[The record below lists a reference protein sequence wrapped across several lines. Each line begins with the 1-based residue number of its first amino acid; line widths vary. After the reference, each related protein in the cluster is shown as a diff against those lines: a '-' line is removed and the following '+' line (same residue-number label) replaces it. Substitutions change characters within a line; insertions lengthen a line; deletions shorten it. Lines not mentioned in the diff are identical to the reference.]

1 MLRHLSIKNIAI
13 ISSVNID
20 FEEGFGVLTGETGAG
35 KSIIIDSLNLLKGER
50 VNKDLIR
57 HGEKSARVDGIFTL
71 NDNIKKTLAEDFGID
86 ADDDE
91 MLISREI
98 TTDGKNTVRVNGMPI
113 TASMLKEIGSLFIT
127 IHGQHDN
134 TSLLAKKT
142 HLAFLD
148 AFIGEDAVRLKEEYL
163 TVHREIEAV
172 EDKIASLSQGEEER
186 LARLEKLRFESDE
199 IENAKLYIGE
209 DDELEA
215 RKKILDNAQK
225 IAECSNEALSL
236 LYDGDEHSQSAH
248 DALWDSLTH
257 LNKIADLDKNMSEM
271 CKTLTDIGYTLKD
284 ISAEIRA
291 FGDSANYDENEL
303 NDIESR
309 LEEITMLK
317 RKYGFTIEDIL
328 SHLEKLK
335 TELDEIE
342 NSDFNLS
349 KLNGELSLLSENRR
363 KIANKLTALRKKHSK
378 SLCEKI
384 AKELSD
390 LDMKKVAFSVEIK
403 PSDYRLDGA
412 DDVEFLICTNVGDTP
427 KPLTKIASGGELSR
441 IMLAIKSVLSG
452 GENAETLVFDEIDT
466 GVSGHA
472 AQSLGEKLYA
482 MSKSAQVI
490 CITHL
495 PQIAAMASNHYL
507 IEKEV
512 EKEITKTKVTHL
524 DKDDRIN
531 EIARLTG
538 GAAITDITR
547 KNAEEIL
554 ALADKIKQNF

>member
-50 VNKDLIR
+50 VSKDLIR

-71 NDNIKKTLAEDFGID
+71 NDNIRDILRDDFGID
-86 ADDDE
+86 AEDDE
-91 MLISREI
+91 ILISREI
-98 TTDGKNTVRVNGMPI
+98 TTDGKNTVRINGMPV
-113 TASMLKEIGSLFIT
+113 TASMLKEIGGHFIT

-134 TSLLAKKT
+134 TSLLSKKT

-148 AFIGEDAVRLKEEYL
+148 AFIGEDADKLKEEYL
-163 TVHREIEAV
+163 LIHREIEAV

-186 LARLEKLRFESDE
+186 LAKQEKLRFETDE
-199 IENAKLYIGE
+199 IEGAKLYIGE

-215 RKKILDNAQK
+215 RKLILDNAQK
-225 IAECSNEALSL
+225 ISECSNEALML
-236 LYDGDEHSQSAH
+236 LYEGDDRSQSAH
-248 DALWDSLTH
+248 DALWDAISH
-257 LNKIADLDKNMSEM
+257 LNKIADLDKNLSEM

-284 ISAEIRA
+284 ISGEIRA

-335 TELDEIE
+335 AELDEIE

-349 KLNGELSLLSENRR
+349 KLNDELKILSDKR
-363 KIANKLTALRKKHSK
+363 KKTADKLTALRKKHSK
-378 SLCEKI
+378 MLCEKI

-390 LDMKKVAFSVEIK
+390 LDMKKVTFSVDIT
-403 PSDYRLDGA
+403 PSGYRLDGA

-482 MSKSAQVI
+482 MSKTAQVI

-507 IEKEV
+507 IEKSV
-512 EKEITKTKVTHL
+512 ENDVTQTKVTLL
-524 DKDDRIN
+524 DTENRIN
-531 EIARLTG
+531 EIARITG

-554 ALADKIKQNF
+554 ALAEKIKQDI

>member
-13 ISSVNID
+13 ISSVNIEFD
-20 FEEGFGVLTGETGAG
+20 EGFGVLTGETGAG

-57 HGEKSARVDGIFTL
+57 HGESSARVDGIFTL
-71 NDNIKKTLAEDFGID
+71 NDDIRKILENDFGID
-86 ADDDE
+86 AEDDE
-91 MLISREI
+91 ILISREI
-98 TTDGKNTVRVNGMPI
+98 TLEGKNTVRINGMPV

-134 TSLLAKKT
+134 TSLLSKKT
-142 HLAFLD
+142 HIALLD
-148 AFIGEDAVRLKEEYL
+148 AFIGEDADKLKEEYL
-163 TVHREIEAV
+163 QIYREIEKI
-172 EDKIASLSQGEEER
+172 EEKIASLSKGEEER
-186 LARLEKLRFESDE
+186 LARLEKLRFETNE
-199 IENAKLYIGE
+199 IENAHLYIGE
-209 DDELEA
+209 DDELES
-215 RKKILDNAQK
+215 RKLILDNAQK
-225 IAECSNEALSL
+225 IAECSNEALTL
-236 LYDGDEHSQSAH
+236 LYDGDERSQSAH
-248 DALWDSLTH
+248 DALWDAISH
-257 LNKIADLDKNMSEM
+257 LNRISDLDKNMSEM
-271 CKTLTDIGYTLKD
+271 CKNLTDIGYTLKD

-328 SHLEKLK
+328 SRFESLK
-335 TELDEIE
+335 AELDEIE
-342 NSDFNLS
+342 NSDLNLS
-349 KLNGELSLLSENRR
+349 KLNDELNKLSEKRK
-363 KIANKLTALRKKHSK
+363 KIADKLTDIRKKNSK
-378 SLCEKI
+378 TLCEKI
-384 AKELSD
+384 ATELSD
-390 LDMKKVAFSVEIK
+390 LDMKKVAFSVDIK
-403 PSDYRLDGA
+403 PTDYRLDGS
-412 DDVEFLICTNVGDTP
+412 DDIEFLICTNAGDTP

-441 IMLAIKSVLSG
+441 IMLAIKSVLSS

-482 MSKSAQVI
+482 MSKNAQVI

-512 EKEITKTKVTHL
+512 EKEITKTKVTQL
-524 DKDDRIN
+524 DAETRID
-531 EIARLTG
+531 EIARITG
-538 GAAITDITR
+538 GAAITDTTR

-554 ALADKIKQNF
+554 TLAEKTKKNI

>member
-13 ISSVNID
+13 ISSVNIEFD
-20 FEEGFGVLTGETGAG
+20 EGFGVLTGETGAG

-57 HGEKSARVDGIFTL
+57 HGETSARVDGIFTL
-71 NDNIKKTLAEDFGID
+71 NNDIRKKLSDDFGID
-86 ADDDE
+86 AEDDE
-91 MLISREI
+91 ILISREI
-98 TTDGKNTVRVNGMPI
+98 TTEGKNTVRINGMPV
-113 TASMLKEIGSLFIT
+113 TASMLKEIGGHFIT

-134 TSLLAKKT
+134 TSLLSKKT
-142 HLAFLD
+142 HIALLD
-148 AFIGEDAVRLKEEYL
+148 AFIGDDAEKLKEEYL
-163 TVHREIEAV
+163 HIHRETEKI
-172 EDKIASLSQGEEER
+172 EDKIASLSKGEEER
-186 LARLEKLRFESDE
+186 LARVDKLRFEITE
-199 IENAKLYIGE
+199 IDAAHIFAGE
-209 DDELEA
+209 DDELES

-225 IAECSNEALSL
+225 ISECSNEALML
-236 LYDGDEHSQSAH
+236 LYEGDDRSQSAH
-248 DALWDSLTH
+248 DALWDAISH
-257 LNKIADLDKNMSEM
+257 LNKISDLDKNLSEI
-271 CKTLTDIGYTLKD
+271 CKNLTDIGYTLKD

-309 LEEITMLK
+309 LEEITILK

-335 TELDEIE
+335 SELDEIE
-342 NSDFNLS
+342 NSDLNLS
-349 KLNGELSLLSENRR
+349 KLNDELNLLFEKRK
-363 KIANKLTALRKKHSK
+363 KIADKLTDLRKKHSK

-384 AKELSD
+384 AVELAD
-390 LDMKKVAFSVEIK
+390 LDMKKVAFSVDIT

-452 GENAETLVFDEIDT
+452 GENADTLVFDEIDT

-482 MSKSAQVI
+482 MSKNAQVI

-495 PQIAAMASNHYL
+495 GQIAAMAKNHYL

-512 EKEITKTKVTHL
+512 ENEVTKTKVTLL
-524 DKDDRIN
+524 DTENRID
-531 EIARLTG
+531 EIARITG
-538 GAAITDITR
+538 GAAITDTTR

-554 ALADKIKQNF
+554 TLAEKIKKEI

>member
-13 ISSVNID
+13 ISSVNIEFD
-20 FEEGFGVLTGETGAG
+20 EGFGVLTGETGAG

-57 HGEKSARVDGIFTL
+57 HGESSARVDGIFTL
-71 NDNIKKTLAEDFGID
+71 NDDIRKILENDFGID
-86 ADDDE
+86 AEDDE
-91 MLISREI
+91 ILISREI
-98 TTDGKNTVRVNGMPI
+98 TLEGKNTVRINGMPV

-134 TSLLAKKT
+134 TSLLSKKT
-142 HLAFLD
+142 HIALLD
-148 AFIGEDAVRLKEEYL
+148 AFIGDDADKLKEEYL
-163 TVHREIEAV
+163 QIYREIEKV
-172 EDKIASLSQGEEER
+172 EDKIASLSKGEEER
-186 LARLEKLRFESDE
+186 LARLEKLRFETNE

-209 DDELEA
+209 DDELES
-215 RKKILDNAQK
+215 RKLILDNAQK
-225 IAECSNEALSL
+225 IAECSNEALAL
-236 LYDGDEHSQSAH
+236 LYDGDDRSQSAH
-248 DALWDSLTH
+248 DALWDAISH
-257 LNKIADLDKNMSEM
+257 LQRISDLDKNMSEM
-271 CKTLTDIGYTLKD
+271 CKNLTDIGYTLKD

-328 SHLEKLK
+328 SRFENLK

-342 NSDFNLS
+342 NSDLNLT
-349 KLNGELSLLSENRR
+349 KLNDELDELSEKRK
-363 KIANKLTALRKKHSK
+363 KIADKLTDLRKKNSK
-378 SLCEKI
+378 TLCEKI

-390 LDMKKVAFSVEIK
+390 LDMKKVAFSVDIK
-403 PSDYRLDGA
+403 PTDYRLDGA
-412 DDVEFLICTNVGDTP
+412 DDIEFLICTNAGDTP

-441 IMLAIKSVLSG
+441 IMLAIKSVLSS

-512 EKEITKTKVTHL
+512 EKEITKTKVTLL
-524 DKDDRIN
+524 DAGTRID
-531 EIARLTG
+531 EIARITS

-554 ALADKIKQNF
+554 TLAEKTKQNI

>member
-13 ISSVNID
+13 ISSVNIEFD
-20 FEEGFGVLTGETGAG
+20 EGFGVLTGETGAG

-57 HGEKSARVDGIFTL
+57 HGESSARVDGIFTL
-71 NDNIKKTLAEDFGID
+71 NDDIRKILENDFGID
-86 ADDDE
+86 AEDDE
-91 MLISREI
+91 ILISREI
-98 TTDGKNTVRVNGMPI
+98 TLEGKNTVRINGMPV

-134 TSLLAKKT
+134 TSLLSKKT
-142 HLAFLD
+142 HIALLD
-148 AFIGEDAVRLKEEYL
+148 AFIGEDADKLKEEYL
-163 TVHREIEAV
+163 QIYREIEKI
-172 EDKIASLSQGEEER
+172 EDKITSLSKGEEER
-186 LARLEKLRFESDE
+186 LARLEKLRFETNE
-199 IENAKLYIGE
+199 IENAHLYIGE
-209 DDELEA
+209 DDELES
-215 RKKILDNAQK
+215 RKLILDNAQK
-225 IAECSNEALSL
+225 IAECSNEALTL
-236 LYDGDEHSQSAH
+236 LYDGDERSQSAH
-248 DALWDSLTH
+248 DALWDAISH
-257 LNKIADLDKNMSEM
+257 LQRISDLDKNMSEM
-271 CKTLTDIGYTLKD
+271 CKNLTDIGYTLKD

-328 SHLEKLK
+328 SRFESLK

-342 NSDFNLS
+342 NSDLNLT
-349 KLNGELSLLSENRR
+349 KLNDELALLSEKRK
-363 KIANKLTALRKKHSK
+363 KIADKLTDLRKKNSK
-378 SLCEKI
+378 TLCEKI

-390 LDMKKVAFSVEIK
+390 LDMKKVAFLVDIK
-403 PSDYRLDGA
+403 PTDYRLDGA
-412 DDVEFLICTNVGDTP
+412 DDIEFLICTNAGDTP

-441 IMLAIKSVLSG
+441 IMLAIKSVLSS

-512 EKEITKTKVTHL
+512 EKDITKTKVTLL
-524 DKDDRIN
+524 DTQTRID
-531 EIARLTG
+531 EIARITG
-538 GAAITDITR
+538 GAAITDTTR

-554 ALADKIKQNF
+554 TLAEKIKKNI

>member
-13 ISSVNID
+13 ISSVNIE

-57 HGEKSARVDGIFTL
+57 HGEKSARVDGLFTL
-71 NDNIKKTLAEDFGID
+71 SDNVRNILRDDFGID
-86 ADDDE
+86 AVDDE
-91 MLISREI
+91 ILISREI
-98 TTDGKNTVRVNGMPI
+98 TVDGKNTVRVNGMPV

-142 HLAFLD
+142 HIAFLD
-148 AFIGEDAVRLKEEYL
+148 AFIGEEADKLKEQYL

-172 EDKIASLSQGEEER
+172 EDKIASLSKGEEER
-186 LARLEKLRFESDE
+186 LARLEKLNFEIDE
-199 IENAKLYIGE
+199 IENAHLFAGE
-209 DDELEA
+209 DDELES
-215 RKKILDNAQK
+215 RKVILDNAQK
-225 IAECSNEALSL
+225 IAECTTNALTL
-236 LYDGDEHSQSAH
+236 LYEGDDHSQSAH
-248 DALWDSLTH
+248 DALWDALSH
-257 LNKIADLDKNMSEM
+257 LNKIADLDKNLQEM

-284 ISAEIRA
+284 ISGEIRA
-291 FGDSANYDENEL
+291 FGDSANYDESEL

-328 SHLEKLK
+328 AHLAELK
-335 TELDEIE
+335 KELDEIE
-342 NSDFNLS
+342 NSDLNLS
-349 KLNGELSLLSENRR
+349 KLNVELNVLCEKRHYY
-363 KIANKLTALRKKHSK
+363 ADKLTSLRKKYSK
-378 SLCEKI
+378 ELCEKI
-384 AKELSD
+384 AIELSD
-390 LDMKKVAFSVEIK
+390 LDMKKVTFSVDIT
-403 PSDYRLDGA
+403 PTSYRLDGD
-412 DDVEFLICTNVGDTP
+412 DDVEFMICTNVGDTP

-482 MSKSAQVI
+482 MSKKAQVI

-495 PQIAAMASNHYL
+495 PQIAAMAKNHYL
-507 IEKEV
+507 IEK
-512 EKEITKTKVTHL
+512 TADDQSTMTKVKL
-524 DKDDRIN
+524 LSKEERID
-531 EIARLTG
+531 EIARVAG
-538 GAAITDITR
+538 GARITDITR

-554 ALADKIKQNF
+554 ALADKIKEK